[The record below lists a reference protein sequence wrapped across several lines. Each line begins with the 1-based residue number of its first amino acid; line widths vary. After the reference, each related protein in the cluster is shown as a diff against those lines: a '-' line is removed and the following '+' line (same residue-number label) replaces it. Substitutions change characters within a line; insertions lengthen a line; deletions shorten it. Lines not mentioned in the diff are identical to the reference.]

1 MKLHILLLVFQIHQ
15 SLLIHMFRIRKVA
28 AVVRQG
34 AAPYNPQKAT
44 VSCLWCTKLEN
55 MSLHRCS
62 STPLGVFFSAQV
74 SPSHSSSQSKKPRPQ
89 VRGEAV
95 TRGTTL
101 IAGTCR
107 HLSCSVTGAPVP
119 VLPGRLE
126 VAGRVPAQGLTP
138 SPPRSGRVLLLG
150 FRMAFRVFGAILP
163 HFSDLSI
170 LDFPESGG
178 AGPGRVWVDW

>member
-1 MKLHILLLVFQIHQ
+1 
-15 SLLIHMFRIRKVA
+15 MFRIRKVA

-34 AAPYNPQKAT
+34 CRTLQPAKAT

-126 VAGRVPAQGLTP
+126 VAGRVPARGLHRLP
-138 SPPRSGRVLLLG
+138 LALG
-150 FRMAFRVFGAILP
+150 ASFCLVSAWLRVFGAILP